1 MCTSISTCR
10 NDRRSCLSNGIYNID
25 IKLILRVNL
34 LISNFTIL
42 SLLLIACIESIRV
55 IETCM
60 LCSREVIVRV
70 SNYTLIQT
78 ILRSTCCTTR
88 SNSACTCRSL
98 WSRDRKTYRS
108 LLHAILELDVCFICK
123 VYVCWVY
130 SIVNRTC
137 NALNV
142 PLANYQSLIV
152 CTSSTLIREYNV
164 SISSSIYPC
173 KLLTRKSC
181 LVYIREH
188 LSLNNLQLL
197 ILKDKTCDKVIEVFC
212 KNIKIGINVL
222 NIHVYQILNSVC
234 IILYSTILKS
244 LDSLC
249 IILYSTILKS
259 LYSCLIITLKLSK
272 LIIDDI
278 LDSSLIILDKLL
290 QFIILIAKSL
300 VSLVVRFLK
309 RLKSLIDGYDI
320 STILF
325 NILLCSLKILLS
337 TLELLFK
344 SLIGSLK
351 ILGCG
356 LQVLNKL
363 LDILLVSFS
372 KFLNLFSKS
381 ISLISLSLSSLQVT
395 IFKVSNSL
403 FNKSL

>member
-1 MCTSISTCR
+1 MCTSISTCC
-10 NDRRSCLSNGIYNID
+10 NDRRSCLSNSIYNVD

-34 LISNFTIL
+34 LIVWFKRTIL

-55 IETCM
+55 LEPCM
-60 LCSREVIVRV
+60 LLSREVIVRV

-78 ILRSTCCTTR
+78 ILRSTSCAR
-88 SNSACTCRSL
+88 SNRTFTCRSL
-98 WSRDRKTYRS
+98 WSRDCKTLRS
-108 LLHAILELDVCFICK
+108 LSQAILKLNVCFIGK
-123 VYVCWVY
+123 VYVCWVD

-137 NALNV
+137 NAFNV
-142 PLANYQSLIV
+142 PFANYQSLRV
-152 CTSSTLIREYNV
+152 CTCSTLIREYNV
-164 SISSSIYPC
+164 SFSSFNLC
-173 KLLTRKSC
+173 KCLTSKTS

-197 ILKDKTCDKVIEVFC
+197 ILKNKTSDKVIEVKC
-212 KNIKIGINVL
+212 KTIKIGINVL
-222 NIHVYQILNSVC
+222 NIHVFQILNSVC

-244 LDSLC
+244 LDSIC
-249 IILYSTILKS
+249 IILYCTILKS
-259 LYSCLIITLKLSK
+259 LYCSLIISLKLSK
-272 LIIDDI
+272 FIIDDI
-278 LDSSLIILDKLL
+278 LDSSLVSLDKLL

-300 VSLVVRFLK
+300 VSFVVRFLK

-337 TLELLFK
+337 TLELFLK

-356 LQVLNKL
+356 IQVLNKL
-363 LDILLVSFS
+363 LDVLLVSFS
-372 KFLNLFSKS
+372 KFLNLFSKN

-395 IFKVSNSL
+395 IFKVRNSL